1 MLISKRFVTCNRKI
15 RFLLATKF
23 IRCLVY
29 GGLQF
34 PHFVD
39 MSKNRCLLFSDE
51 LSSKQIRNVKK
62 QLIFFSSRTIV
73 KKEAMK
79 QYNVPITF
87 LVKTKSNV
95 IIF

>member
-1 MLISKRFVTCNRKI
+1 
-15 RFLLATKF
+15 
-23 IRCLVY
+23 
-29 GGLQF
+29 
-34 PHFVD
+34 

-79 QYNVPITF
+79 
-87 LVKTKSNV
+87 
-95 IIF
+95 